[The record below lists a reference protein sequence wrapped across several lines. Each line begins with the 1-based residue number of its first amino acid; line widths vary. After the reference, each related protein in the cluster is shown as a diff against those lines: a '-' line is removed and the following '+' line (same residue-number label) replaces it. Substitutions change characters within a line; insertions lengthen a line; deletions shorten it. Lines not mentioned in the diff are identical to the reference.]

1 MLDKNG
7 TYRERVNLLSDA
19 KIGAPVA
26 LLTPSA
32 QLVEPYRMQQA
43 RTLDQLA
50 RRGGK
55 VETLKTLPHVTP
67 LIGKV

>member
-7 TYRERVNLLSDA
+7 TYREHVNLLSDA

-32 QLVEPYRMQQA
+32 QLWVSLVLKVEPYRVQQA
-43 RTLDQLA
+43 RTLDQLV
-50 RRGGK
+50 RW
-55 VETLKTLPHVTP
+55 
-67 LIGKV
+67 

>member
-7 TYRERVNLLSDA
+7 AYRERVNLLSDA

-32 QLVEPYRMQQA
+32 QLGYHLSSSRA
-43 RTLDQLA
+43 LA
-50 RRGGK
+50 DAAGS
-55 VETLKTLPHVTP
+55 
-67 LIGKV
+67 